1 MQLASFGSKVIE
13 RRAAFVRQ
21 LNDII
26 GAIHYRLSGGKEE
39 IRVVYEPDVTEENF
53 EEQLKRNQERDIRM
67 KMTGTGPHR
76 DDFFVSHRRGG
87 HPEVRLSGAAAD
99 GRAFPETFGNRAG
112 EKDDEGYADPAVGRC
127 IVRAGQQSSELSA
140 QQHWRY
146 SGRLSPVRDWMIS
159 FATGLKSIGYFG

>member
-67 KMTGTGPHR
+67 KMTGTGLTETI
-76 DDFFVSHRRGG
+76 FSFLIG
-87 HPEVRLSGAAAD
+87 EVDIRK
-99 GRAFPETFGNRAG
+99 FGSQG
-112 EKDDEGYADPAVGRC
+112 
-127 IVRAGQQSSELSA
+127 S
-140 QQHWRY
+140 
-146 SGRLSPVRDWMIS
+146 SGRPR
-159 FATGLKSIGYFG
+159 FP